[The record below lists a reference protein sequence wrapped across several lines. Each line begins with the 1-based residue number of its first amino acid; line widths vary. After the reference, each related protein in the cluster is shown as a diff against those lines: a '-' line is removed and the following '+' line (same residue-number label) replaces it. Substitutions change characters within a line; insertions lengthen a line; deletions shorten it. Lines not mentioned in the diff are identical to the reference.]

1 MTSTTPTMPPASANE
16 TPSPRLASRRAI
28 ALVTRREVRSRLT
41 SRAFTVG
48 LATTVA
54 LIFAVFGLGSV
65 FGSDDPARIG
75 LVGQQPDGAVLGLEQ
90 VAELSDTE
98 IELIDFASRADA
110 ELAIEEGEIDGAVV
124 GGAELVVMDGGSDLL
139 ALVTPAWQQAS
150 LVGAL
155 GEAGLPEA
163 AIAGA
168 LTQAVPL
175 SVVELDPDPEADERQ
190 ALAFVSVI
198 LLFVGIQLAGAYILM
213 GVFEEKSTKVVEL
226 VLSSI
231 RARDLLLGK
240 VIGVGILGVIQIVVL
255 AGSAL
260 AAAALFGSNAVPS
273 VTVGLLVSGLVWFI
287 LGYLL
292 YGSVFAAGA
301 SLAPRQEDA
310 QSTLAPVSV
319 LLMVSYFGAIF
330 AANDPKSLLATVIS
344 WVPFTAPFAMPGRF
358 AAGDAQ
364 WWEVV
369 GSMLLTAAAAAA
381 VLLLAER
388 IYVRSV
394 IHTDRKLGW
403 REAWS
408 LEA

>member
-1 MTSTTPTMPPASANE
+1 MTSTRQSPTPTPSVPA
-16 TPSPRLASRRAI
+16 PSTRLESRRAI
-28 ALVTRREVRSRLT
+28 ALVGRREVRSRVA
-41 SRAFTVG
+41 SRSFIVG
-48 LATTVA
+48 LVTTVV
-54 LIFAVFGLGSV
+54 LIFAVFGLGSY
-65 FGSDDPARIG
+65 FASDEPVRLG
-75 LVGQQPDGAVLGLEQ
+75 LVGDQPAGAIEGLDQ

-98 IELIDFASRADA
+98 YELTEFASRAEA
-110 ELAIEEGEIDGAVV
+110 ELAVEEGDVDGAIVD
-124 GGAELVVMDGGSDLL
+124 GADLVIMDRASSLV
-139 ALVTPAWQQAS
+139 ALVTPAWQQAT
-150 LVGAL
+150 LVEAL
-155 GEAGLPEA
+155 GDAGLDRQ
-163 AIAGA
+163 AIGGA
-168 LTQAVPL
+168 LTEAAPL
-175 SVVELDPDPEADERQ
+175 SIVELDPDPEADERET
-190 ALAFVSVI
+190 LAFVSVI
-198 LLFVGIQLAGAYILM
+198 LLFIGIQLAGAYILM

-226 VLSSI
+226 VLSSV

-240 VIGVGILGVIQIVVL
+240 VIGVGILGVVQVVVL

-260 AAAALFGSNAVPS
+260 GAAALFGSSAVPS
-273 VTVGLLVSGLVWFI
+273 VSAGLLVTGVIWFI

-319 LLMVSYFGAIF
+319 LLMISYFGAIF
-330 AANDPKSLLATVIS
+330 AASDSQSVLATAIS
-344 WVPFTAPFAMPGRF
+344 WVPFTAPFAMPGRY
-358 AAGDAQ
+358 AAGEAQ

-369 GSMLLTAAAAAA
+369 GSMALTAAAAGV

-408 LEA
+408 LEG

>member
-1 MTSTTPTMPPASANE
+1 MTSTTQTLSPVGPE
-16 TPSPRLASRRAI
+16 VPSTRLASRRAI
-28 ALVTRREVRSRLT
+28 ALVSRREVRSRLT

-54 LIFAVFGLGSV
+54 LIFVVFGLGSV

-75 LVGQQPDGAVLGLEQ
+75 LVGQQPDGALLGLEQ

-98 IELIDFASRADA
+98 VELTEFASRADA
-110 ELAIEEGEIDGAVV
+110 ELAIEEGEIDGAIVD
-124 GGAELVVMDGGSDLL
+124 GTDLVVMDGGSGLV

-155 GEAGLPEA
+155 GDAGLDQA
-163 AIAGA
+163 DITGA
-168 LTQAVPL
+168 LTDAVPL
-175 SVVELDPDPEADERQ
+175 SVVELDPDPEADERE

-240 VIGVGILGVIQIVVL
+240 VIGVGILGVIQIVAL

-260 AAAALFGSNAVPS
+260 GAATLFGSSAVPS
-273 VTVGLLVSGLVWFI
+273 VTVGLLFSGLVWFI

-330 AANDPKSLLATVIS
+330 AANDPQSLLATVIS
-344 WVPFTAPFAMPGRF
+344 WVPFTAPFAMPGRY
-358 AAGDAQ
+358 AAGEAQ
-364 WWEVV
+364 WWEVA
-369 GSMLLTAAAAAA
+369 GSMLLTAAAAAV
-381 VLLLAER
+381 VLSLAER

-408 LEA
+408 LES

>member
-1 MTSTTPTMPPASANE
+1 MTDLQIPPAA
-16 TPSPRLASRRAI
+16 PSEPQGTTRLESRRAI
-28 ALVTRREVRSRLT
+28 VLVGRREVRSRLA
-41 SRAFTVG
+41 SRSFVVG

-54 LIFAVFGLGSV
+54 LIFGVFGLASY
-65 FGSDDPARIG
+65 FGGDDAARIG
-75 LVGQQPDGAVLGLEQ
+75 LVGQQPPGSLVGLDE
-90 VAELSDTE
+90 VADRSETEVELV
-98 IELIDFASRADA
+98 DFATAP
-110 ELAIEEGEIDGAVV
+110 EGIAALENGEVDGVIIDGE
-124 GGAELVVMDGGSDLL
+124 ELVVIEASTDLV

-150 LVGAL
+150 LVAAL
-155 GEAGLPEA
+155 GDAGLDDGQV
-163 AIAGA
+163 AGA
-168 LTQAVPL
+168 LTEAAPL
-175 SVVELDPDPEADERQ
+175 TVTELDPDPEADERES
-190 ALAFVSVI
+190 LAFVSVI
-198 LLFVGIQLAGAYILM
+198 LLFVAIQLAGAYILM

-226 VLSSI
+226 VLSSV

-240 VIGVGILGVIQIVVL
+240 VIGVGVLGVIQIMVL

-260 AAAALFGSNAVPS
+260 TAGAMFGSNVVPS
-273 VTVGLLVSGLVWFI
+273 VSVGLLVSGIVWFV

-319 LLMVSYFGAIF
+319 LLMLSYFGAIF
-330 AANDPKSLLATVIS
+330 AASDSQSILAQVVS

-358 AAGDAQ
+358 AAGDAL

-369 GSMLLTAAAAAA
+369 ASMAITAVTAAI
-381 VLLLAER
+381 VLRLAER

-408 LEA
+408 LEG